1 MITQHAFEII
11 LWRSLA
17 IFLLVGAVTGC
28 VVSLMMIYRP
38 ALFERINRVA
48 NFWVSTRRIERSLEA
63 SICLEQWFYRHHRLL
78 GMMVCLGAGYVFV
91 YFGALF
97 DKAHALPHLAAHLS
111 VRLPLQLLEGLLD
124 AFVLVSLTGAAA
136 SLFVG
141 LLLWRRPSLLRGL
154 EGKTNQWVST
164 RRGTKCF
171 DVAHEHVDAFV
182 LKHDQRAGWLL
193 LLGSLYLFFL
203 VFPLLT

>member
-1 MITQHAFEII
+1 MLESSVVSVI

-28 VVSLMMIYRP
+28 IVSLMMIYRP
-38 ALFERINRVA
+38 ALFERVNRVA
-48 NFWVSTRRIERSLEA
+48 NLWISTRRLERSLEVG
-63 SICLEQWFYRHHRLL
+63 ICLEQWFYRHHRPL
-78 GMMVCLGAGYVFV
+78 GILVCVGAAYVFV
-91 YFGALF
+91 YFGVLF
-97 DKAHALPHLAAHLS
+97 DKVHALPHLAAHLS
-111 VRLPLQLLEGLLD
+111 VGLHLKLLEGLLD

-141 LLLWRRPSLLRGL
+141 LLLWQRPSLLRGL
-154 EGKTNQWVST
+154 EGKTNRWVST

-171 DVAHEHVDAFV
+171 DVSHNHVDAFV
-182 LKHDQRAGWLL
+182 LRHDQRTGWLL